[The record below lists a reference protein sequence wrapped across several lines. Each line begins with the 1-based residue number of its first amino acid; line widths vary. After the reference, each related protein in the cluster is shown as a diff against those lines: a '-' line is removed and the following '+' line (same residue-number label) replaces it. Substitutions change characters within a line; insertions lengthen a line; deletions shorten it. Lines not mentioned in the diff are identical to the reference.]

1 MPQGHIAGSTLLL
14 ISSWRFNDNKAPHW
28 VVLVAADDNFVYL
41 HDPDVD
47 AQLSKAPGDT
57 QSVPVRID
65 DFERMIHFG
74 QSRMQAAMCLCPPIT
89 E

>member
-1 MPQGHIAGSTLLL
+1 M
-14 ISSWRFNDNKAPHW
+14 
-28 VVLVAADDNFVYL
+28 VLVAADDNFVYL